1 MAIYEITLSQ
11 TFAGVTTINRWN
23 YVSSGTGQVVTGS
36 YALSRAFGYVG
47 STTLT
52 SGSVLETL
60 RGVQSQAAFFT
71 NLVIKNLY
79 SVSDFLEV
87 PFVPNTRGAL
97 VQEAMPPF
105 AGYGF
110 RTNRVRSDIAR
121 GTKRF
126 IGATEESQDS
136 GVIKAGVL
144 TSLQVLAQKMSDVIN
159 YDNGGESFSF
169 TPAVC
174 GKEEYQTPSGS
185 RAYRYYATEAEQLAN
200 SAVGVVWQPYTTIR
214 SQTSRQ
220 FGVGQ

>member
-11 TFAGVTTINRWN
+11 TFAGVTAINRWN

-36 YALSRAFGYVG
+36 FALSRAFGYMA
-47 STTLT
+47 STTLGG
-52 SGSVLETL
+52 GSVLETL
-60 RGVQSQAAFFT
+60 RGVQSQAAFFS
-71 NLVIKNLY
+71 NLVVKNLY

-110 RTNRVRSDIAR
+110 KTNRVRSDISR

-126 IGATEESQDS
+126 IGATETAQDS
-136 GVIKAGVL
+136 GIISGAVL
-144 TSLQVLAQKMSDVIN
+144 TTLQILAQKMSDVIT
-159 YDNGGESFSF
+159 YDDGGESFTF
-169 TPAVC
+169 TPTVC
-174 GKEEYQTPSGS
+174 GKEEYQTPSGN
-185 RAYRYYATEAEQLAN
+185 RAYRYYATETEQLAN